1 MEATDWIAGY
11 AAVVSTVA
19 VGWQIRKEWRGQ
31 RPQVEVRI
39 WMGVLV
45 SPSGSRP
52 GLQIEARN
60 RADHPIRVASAGYN
74 AQDDSGNVL
83 AIMSDQP
90 GATIPGVIQARDSGF
105 TYLLPE
111 QLRDMD
117 PSRPVVG
124 FVQLSTG
131 ERIHSKPTMLYKKG

>member
-1 MEATDWIAGY
+1 MEATDWIAVY
-11 AAVVSTVA
+11 AAVVSTIA
-19 VGWQIRKEWRGQ
+19 VGWQIRREWRYQ
-31 RPQVEVRI
+31 RPQVEVKI

-45 SPSGSRP
+45 FPTGGRP

-60 RADHPIRVASAGYN
+60 RGDHPIRVASAGYN
-74 AQDDSGNVL
+74 VQDGSGHVL
-83 AIMSDQP
+83 AIMFDQP

-111 QLRDMD
+111 QLRDLD

-124 FVQLSTG
+124 WVSLATG
-131 ERIHSKPTMLYKKG
+131 ERIHSKPTTLMRR